1 VLYYKRMEVIME
13 LNANMDAN
21 LLLSLINTKLRN
33 DYNNLMDLCASEDI
47 PKDLIVKRLE
57 LIDYYYNSSENQFKP
72 K

>member
-1 VLYYKRMEVIME
+1 ME

-33 DYNNLMDLCASEDI
+33 DYNSLMELCASENI

-57 LIDYYYNSSENQFKP
+57 KIDYYYNSSENQFKS